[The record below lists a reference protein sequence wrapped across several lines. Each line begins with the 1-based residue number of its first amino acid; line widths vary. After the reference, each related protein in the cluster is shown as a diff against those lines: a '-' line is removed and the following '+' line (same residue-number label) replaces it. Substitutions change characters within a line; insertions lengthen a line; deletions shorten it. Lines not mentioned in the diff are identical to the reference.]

1 MFEVGDADPGLVIH
15 EAIIENKCSSPGDTG
30 AAVTTPKISR
40 NTDQKQSHERPCFD
54 ASTPVSKLPDHHHQI
69 CSPTFTNISAIKKK
83 DEHVTN
89 KKDVRRMLATPEGKV
104 KIIIFLC
111 RRLLQSLSVKDA
123 LACKEFKIWT
133 RTTLDHVAFKVNIE
147 TMFFL

>member
-1 MFEVGDADPGLVIH
+1 MGDADPGLVIH
-15 EAIIENKCSSPGDTG
+15 EAIIEKKCSSPGDT

-40 NTDQKQSHERPCFD
+40 NTDHESHGRPCFD

-83 DEHVTN
+83 NEHVTN

-104 KIIIFLC
+104 KIITFFLC

-123 LACKEFKIWT
+123 LACKEFKIWNNSES
-133 RTTLDHVAFKVNIE
+133 LDHVAFKVNIE
-147 TMFFL
+147 TMIFL

>member
-1 MFEVGDADPGLVIH
+1 MFEVRDVDPGLIIH

-30 AAVTTPKISR
+30 DAVTTPKISR

-104 KIIIFLC
+104 KIIKYFPV
-111 RRLLQSLSVKDA
+111 LQSLSVKDA
-123 LACKEFKIWT
+123 LASKEFKIWT
-133 RTTLDHVAFKVNIE
+133 RAIFDHVAFKVNIE
-147 TMFFL
+147 TMIFL